1 MQRLFSGVHMRL
13 SLRSKN
19 ILGVAVIKGFSLSLL
34 IFTGLG
40 FLTSIIDDVF
50 SKRVSVT
57 STLFVTATQDAYL
70 ALDLASFESDIELL
84 MQKTDVNYVNV
95 IGSDR
100 QMLVT
105 VGDRELASRVFQ
117 QDKSLS
123 DVNDGVFDTIVTLDK
138 PATEIRAIELGISVQ
153 PIQAAV
159 ARISTWFI
167 SIAAIELLLV
177 AAFLYLISAF
187 FIREIKDLAISS
199 RRVKRAL
206 DDREFAQIPESV
218 NSKFDLSGLT
228 NAFNEMVLSLQ
239 HALDTA
245 DQQKEDLTKLNHKFE
260 QEVVDG
266 KQALINCNDK
276 LTKVNQEIEEIQ
288 LQLLQAEKMASVGQ
302 LVAGVA
308 HEINNPIGFVTSNMS
323 MLKDYIGAYQ
333 LLVHQAQLVVQHL
346 PEQTNPHL
354 HLLSELL
361 SKEDFVFINDDIEE
375 LITESKEG
383 LARVAKIVQDLKLF
397 SRVDNDDKRLFDINA
412 CIKTTLNIVNN
423 ELKYNCSVVT
433 EFSAIPEIMMNV
445 GKLTQVFTNLFINA
459 SHAIKATGAFG
470 KITVSTSMQKDLI
483 VIRVKDT
490 GVGIPTDMINKI
502 FNPFFTTKPQGK
514 GTGLGLSVSQG
525 IIAELDGKIKVE
537 SEVGKGCCF
546 TIELP
551 VNKNKEI

>member
-40 FLTSIIDDVF
+40 SLTSIIDDVF

-84 MQKTDVNYVNV
+84 MQKADVNYVNV

-117 QDKSLS
+117 QDQSLS

-187 FIREIKDLAISS
+187 FIRELKDLAISS

-245 DQQKEDLTKLNHKFE
+245 DQQKEDLTKLNHKYE

-266 KQALINCNDK
+266 KQALIDCNDK
-276 LTKVNQEIEEIQ
+276 LTKVNQEIEEVQ

-354 HLLSELL
+354 DLLSELL

>member
-57 STLFVTATQDAYL
+57 STLFITATQDAYL

-84 MQKTDVNYVNV
+84 MQKADVNYVNV

-117 QDKSLS
+117 QDQSLS

-187 FIREIKDLAISS
+187 FIRELKDLAISS

-245 DQQKEDLTKLNHKFE
+245 DQQKEDLTKLNHKYE

-266 KQALINCNDK
+266 KQALIDCNDK
-276 LTKVNQEIEEIQ
+276 LTKVNQEIEEVQ

-354 HLLSELL
+354 DLLSELL

>member
-1 MQRLFSGVHMRL
+1 MRL

-245 DQQKEDLTKLNHKFE
+245 DQQKEDLTKLNHKYE

-266 KQALINCNDK
+266 KQALIDCNDK
-276 LTKVNQEIEEIQ
+276 LTKVNQEIEEVQ

-354 HLLSELL
+354 DLLSELL

>member
-40 FLTSIIDDVF
+40 SLTSIIDDVF

-57 STLFVTATQDAYL
+57 STLFVTATQDVYL

-117 QDKSLS
+117 QDQSLS

-354 HLLSELL
+354 DLLSELL

>member
-1 MQRLFSGVHMRL
+1 MRL

-19 ILGVAVIKGFSLSLL
+19 ILGVAVIKGFLLSLL

-117 QDKSLS
+117 QDQSLS

-187 FIREIKDLAISS
+187 FIREIEDLAISS

-245 DQQKEDLTKLNHKFE
+245 DQQKEDLTKLNHKYE

-266 KQALINCNDK
+266 KQALIDCNDK

-354 HLLSELL
+354 DLLSELL

>member
-1 MQRLFSGVHMRL
+1 MRL

-70 ALDLASFESDIELL
+70 ALDLASFKSDIELL

-117 QDKSLS
+117 QDQSLS

-153 PIQAAV
+153 PIQAAI

-245 DQQKEDLTKLNHKFE
+245 DQQKEDLTKLNHKYE

-276 LTKVNQEIEEIQ
+276 LTKVNQEIEEVQ

-354 HLLSELL
+354 DLLSELL

-551 VNKNKEI
+551 VNKDKEI

>member
-19 ILGVAVIKGFSLSLL
+19 ILGVAVIKGFLLSLL

-70 ALDLASFESDIELL
+70 ALDLASFKSDIELL

-117 QDKSLS
+117 QDQSLS

-245 DQQKEDLTKLNHKFE
+245 DQQKEDLTKLNHKYE

-266 KQALINCNDK
+266 KQALIDCNDK
-276 LTKVNQEIEEIQ
+276 LTKVNQEIEEVQ

-354 HLLSELL
+354 DLLSELL

>member
-1 MQRLFSGVHMRL
+1 MQRLFSGMHMRL

-40 FLTSIIDDVF
+40 SLTSIIDDVF

-70 ALDLASFESDIELL
+70 ALDLASFKSDIELL

-117 QDKSLS
+117 QDQSLS

-153 PIQAAV
+153 PIQAAI

-245 DQQKEDLTKLNHKFE
+245 DQQKEDLTKLNHKYE

-276 LTKVNQEIEEIQ
+276 LTKVNQEIEEVQ

-354 HLLSELL
+354 DLLSELL

-551 VNKNKEI
+551 VNKDKEI

>member
-1 MQRLFSGVHMRL
+1 MQRLFSGMHMRL

-70 ALDLASFESDIELL
+70 ALDLASFKSDIELL

-117 QDKSLS
+117 QDQSLS

-153 PIQAAV
+153 PIQAAI

-245 DQQKEDLTKLNHKFE
+245 DQQKEDLTKLNHKYE

-276 LTKVNQEIEEIQ
+276 LTKVNQEIEEVQ

-354 HLLSELL
+354 DLLSELL

-551 VNKNKEI
+551 VNKDKEI

>member
-1 MQRLFSGVHMRL
+1 MRL

-57 STLFVTATQDAYL
+57 STLFITATQDAYL

-117 QDKSLS
+117 QDQSLS

-245 DQQKEDLTKLNHKFE
+245 DQQKEDLTKLNHKYE

-266 KQALINCNDK
+266 KQALIDCNDK

-354 HLLSELL
+354 DLLSELL

>member
-1 MQRLFSGVHMRL
+1 MRL

-57 STLFVTATQDAYL
+57 STLFITATQDAYL

-84 MQKTDVNYVNV
+84 MQKADVNYVNV

-117 QDKSLS
+117 QDQSLS

-187 FIREIKDLAISS
+187 FIRELKDLAISS

-245 DQQKEDLTKLNHKFE
+245 DQQKEDLTKLNHKYE

-266 KQALINCNDK
+266 KQALIDCNDK
-276 LTKVNQEIEEIQ
+276 LTKVNQEIEEVQ

-354 HLLSELL
+354 DLLSELL

>member
-1 MQRLFSGVHMRL
+1 MRL

-19 ILGVAVIKGFSLSLL
+19 ILGVAVIKGFLLSLL

-70 ALDLASFESDIELL
+70 ALDLASFKSDIELL

-117 QDKSLS
+117 QDQSLS

-245 DQQKEDLTKLNHKFE
+245 DQQKEDLTKLNHKYE

-266 KQALINCNDK
+266 KQALIDCNDK
-276 LTKVNQEIEEIQ
+276 LTKVNQEIEEVQ

-354 HLLSELL
+354 DLLSELL

>member
-354 HLLSELL
+354 DLLSELL

>member
-1 MQRLFSGVHMRL
+1 MRL

-40 FLTSIIDDVF
+40 SLTSIIDDVF

-117 QDKSLS
+117 QDQSLS

-245 DQQKEDLTKLNHKFE
+245 DQQKEDLTKLNHKYE

-266 KQALINCNDK
+266 KQALIDCNDK
-276 LTKVNQEIEEIQ
+276 LTKVNQEIEEVQ

-354 HLLSELL
+354 DLLSELL

>member
-57 STLFVTATQDAYL
+57 STLFITATQDAYL

-84 MQKTDVNYVNV
+84 MQKADVNYVNV

-105 VGDRELASRVFQ
+105 VGDRELASRIFQ
-117 QDKSLS
+117 QDQSLS

-187 FIREIKDLAISS
+187 FIRELKDLAISS

-245 DQQKEDLTKLNHKFE
+245 DQQKEDLTKLNHKYE

-266 KQALINCNDK
+266 KQALIDCNDK
-276 LTKVNQEIEEIQ
+276 LTKVNQEIEEVQ

-354 HLLSELL
+354 DLLSELL

>member
-1 MQRLFSGVHMRL
+1 MRL

-40 FLTSIIDDVF
+40 SLTSIIDDVF

-117 QDKSLS
+117 QDQSLS

-354 HLLSELL
+354 DLLSELL